1 MRDSANSSRSAIRFL
16 LVSLFFCLAP
26 PALCQQPSPTLP
38 PVKIVRFSG
47 SMVSFVASIAQA
59 YGATIG
65 LEIDTTEPNPNLE
78 IAVDDATIED
88 VLNAVVKFKPTY
100 SWSKS
105 TNAFALFPKDRR
117 NPLLDTV
124 IASFQVSDVDH
135 ADAVNKLLSLP
146 DVEAKMIAARLYRV
160 VATNQVE
167 TNAKRISLRLSNV
180 TMRQVLD
187 SIANDSGSRFWIL
200 QRTGVKGEFL
210 SVRASY

>member
-1 MRDSANSSRSAIRFL
+1 MRNSTNSSGRAIGFH
-16 LVSLFFCLAP
+16 LVILFFCTAP
-26 PALCQQPSPTLP
+26 SALCQQPSPTP
-38 PVKIVRFSG
+38 APVKLVRFNG
-47 SMVSFVASIAQA
+47 AMVPFVASIAQA

-65 LEIDTTEPNPNLE
+65 LEIDPAEPDPNLE
-78 IAVDDATIED
+78 IAVDEATIED
-88 VLNAVVKFKPTY
+88 VLNAVVRFKPTY

-105 TNAFALFPKDRR
+105 VNAFALFPKDRR

-124 IASFQVSDVDH
+124 IASCQISDVDH

-187 SIANDSGSRFWIL
+187 SIATDSGSRFWIL
-200 QRTGVKGEFL
+200 QRTGETGEFL